1 MAIFKNR
8 IIIHN
13 GKMDL
18 RAPSLALYQVRAEG
32 AAVRAVQ
39 TTPVRLLLS
48 RLPCQLWGICVCM
61 FV

>member
-39 TTPVRLLLS
+39 TTPVRLALAPS
-48 RLPCQLWGICVCM
+48 VVLP
-61 FV
+61 